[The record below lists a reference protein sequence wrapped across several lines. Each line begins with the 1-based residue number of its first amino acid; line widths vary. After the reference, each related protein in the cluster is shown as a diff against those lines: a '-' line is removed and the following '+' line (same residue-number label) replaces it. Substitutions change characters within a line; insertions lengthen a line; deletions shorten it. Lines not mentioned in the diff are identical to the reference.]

1 MFGACC
7 NTFPAGD
14 AIVVVDLGNTVFD
27 IQCVEFTGGNTIT
40 KSEATVST
48 GVRTRKEAGC
58 GCAVRCTGVEIAFV
72 CFFTRALAEYIGYD
86 GDDGFGCD
94 TEFCG
99 DGGGDLLAA
108 SGTKSCV
115 FLGSIRKHSCVCC
128 TTAIPATATICAG
141 KNILQCF
148 GERIDFH
155 AEEAENQNDDDS
167 ADKGDSRSDNGR
179 YENCIDFK

>member
-72 CFFTRALAEYIGYD
+72 CFSRALAKP
-86 GDDGFGCD
+86 
-94 TEFCG
+94 
-99 DGGGDLLAA
+99 LATT
-108 SGTKSCV
+108 GTTVSAATPSSAAMAEAPLGRQRYKVCV
-115 FLGSIRKHSCVCC
+115 FSVPSAS
-128 TTAIPATATICAG
+128 TAAYAAAAIPATATICAG

-148 GERIDFH
+148 GERIGFH

-167 ADKGDSRSDNGR
+167 QTRAIRSDNGR